1 MKDQWPLNYE
11 LMHWKEE
18 RKTLKT
24 IALFKEVLN
33 IVLYS
38 QEKQDLE
45 LTVAQIMSSILQN
58 SGLNRRK

>member
-1 MKDQWPLNYE
+1 
-11 LMHWKEE
+11 MHWKEE

-58 SGLNRRK
+58 SGLNQRK